1 MFSRRLAWPARENR
15 LAALLRAKRSSG
27 ARLLD
32 LTESNP
38 TRVGLPYPSE
48 KIAAALADPAA
59 AVYEPDPRGRR
70 PAREAVARWCGRR
83 GLPAS
88 PDRMILTAST
98 SEAYALLFKMLADPG
113 DAILVPQPGYP
124 LFDELAALESVRPV
138 PYPIALERDWRVDL
152 DALERL
158 LAPATGAAGGAPAP
172 RAVVVVNPNNPT
184 GSALTAAERDRI
196 DAFAAR
202 AGAAVIAD
210 EVFFDYLL
218 EKEARVSMAGPRSA
232 HPAPAGSPA
241 GSPAAAAP
249 AALTFTLGGLSKA
262 CGLPQMKLGW
272 ILVDGPAEARDGA
285 LGRLEFIADSYLSVG
300 TPVQCAAE
308 RLLALGDGIAALI
321 RERVDLN
328 RQALAAAFPGGSA
341 SRVLSSDGGW
351 YAVLQV
357 PAVGTEEEMVLDLL
371 AQSDV
376 LVHPGYFFDFAR
388 EAFLVLS
395 LLPEPA
401 VFGEAIRRLRS
412 RLAD

>member
-1 MFSRRLAWPARENR
+1 MFSRRLAWPPRENR
-15 LAALLRAKRSSG
+15 LAVLLRAKRSSG

-38 TRVGLPYPSE
+38 TRVGLPYPGE
-48 KIAAALADPAA
+48 AIAAALADPGA
-59 AVYEPDPRGRR
+59 AVYEPDPRGHRR
-70 PAREAVARWCGRR
+70 AREAVAAWCGRR
-83 GLPAS
+83 GLAVP

-152 DALERL
+152 DVLGRL
-158 LAPATGAAGGAPAP
+158 LAPATDASGGAGTP

-196 DAFAAR
+196 DALAAR

-210 EVFFDYLL
+210 EVFFDYLSGT
-218 EKEARVSMAGPRSA
+218 EARVSLAGPRS
-232 HPAPAGSPA
+232 G
-241 GSPAAAAP
+241 AAAP

-272 ILVDGPAEARDGA
+272 ILVDGPAGARAEA

-300 TPVQCAAE
+300 APVQCAAE

-321 RERVDLN
+321 RERVDAN
-328 RQALAAAFPGGSA
+328 RTTLAAAFPGGSA
-341 SRVLSSDGGW
+341 SRVLPSDGGW

-357 PAVGTEEEMVLDLL
+357 PAVGSEEEMVLDLL
-371 AQSDV
+371 ARSDL
-376 LVHPGYFFDFAR
+376 LVHPGYFFDFPR

-395 LLPEPA
+395 LLPEPG
-401 VFGEAIRRLRS
+401 VFDEAIRRLKS
-412 RLAD
+412 RVAG

>member
-1 MFSRRLAWPARENR
+1 MFSRRLAWPPRENR
-15 LAALLRAKRSSG
+15 LAAMLRAKRASG

-38 TRVGLPYPSE
+38 TRVGLSYPAAE
-48 KIAAALADPAA
+48 IAAALADPGAS
-59 AVYEPDPRGRR
+59 VYEPDPRGQLR
-70 PAREAVARWCGRR
+70 AREAVARWCGRR
-83 GLPAS
+83 GLVAS
-88 PDRMILTAST
+88 PDRTILTAST

-124 LFDELAALESVRPV
+124 LFDELAALESVRLV
-138 PYPIALERDWRVDL
+138 PYPVALERDWRVDL

-158 LAPATGAAGGAPAP
+158 LAAAAGAPAGAASGAPAP

-196 DAFAAR
+196 DALAAR

-210 EVFFDYLL
+210 EVFFDYLIG
-218 EKEARVSMAGPRSA
+218 KEARVSMAGPRS
-232 HPAPAGSPA
+232 
-241 GSPAAAAP
+241 AAAAP

-272 ILVDGPAEARDGA
+272 ILVDGPAAARAEA

-308 RLLALGDGIAALI
+308 RLLSLGDGIAAFI

-341 SRVLSSDGGW
+341 SRVLPSDGGW

>member
-1 MFSRRLAWPARENR
+1 MFSRRLAWPPRENR
-15 LAALLRAKRSSG
+15 LAALLREKRSSG

-48 KIAAALADPAA
+48 KIAAALADPGA
-59 AVYEPDPRGRR
+59 AVYEPDPRGLLA
-70 PAREAVARWCGRR
+70 AREAVARWCGRR
-83 GLPAS
+83 GLSAP
-88 PDRMILTAST
+88 PDRTILTAST
-98 SEAYALLFKMLADPG
+98 SEAYALLFKLLADPG

-138 PYPIALERDWRVDL
+138 PYPITLERDWRVDL
-152 DALERL
+152 DALGRL
-158 LAPATGAAGGAPAP
+158 LAPGGSAPGTPAP

-184 GSALTAAERDRI
+184 GSALTAEERDRI
-196 DAFAAR
+196 DAFAAE

-218 EKEARVSMAGPRSA
+218 EKERRVSMAGPRSS
-232 HPAPAGSPA
+232 G
-241 GSPAAAAP
+241 AP

-272 ILVDGPAEARDGA
+272 ILVDGPADRRAGA
-285 LGRLEFIADSYLSVG
+285 LGRLEFIADSFLSVG
-300 TPVQCAAE
+300 TPVQRAAE
-308 RLLALGDGIAALI
+308 RLLDLGDGIAALV
-321 RERVDLN
+321 RERVALN
-328 RQALAAAFPGGSA
+328 HAVLATAFPGGSA
-341 SRVLSSDGGW
+341 SRVLPSDGGW

-357 PAVGTEEEMVLDLL
+357 PAIRSEEEMVLDLL
-371 AQSDV
+371 AQADV

-395 LLPEPA
+395 LLPEPGT
-401 VFGEAIRRLRS
+401 FGEAIRRLRP
-412 RLAD
+412 RVAD

>member
-1 MFSRRLAWPARENR
+1 MFSRRLAWPPRENR

-38 TRVGLPYPSE
+38 TRIGLPYRGE
-48 KIAAALADPAA
+48 EIAAALADPGA
-59 AVYEPDPRGRR
+59 AVYEPDPRGHRR
-70 PAREAVARWCGRR
+70 AREAVAAWCGRR
-83 GLPAS
+83 GLAVS
-88 PDRMILTAST
+88 PERMILTAST

-152 DALERL
+152 DALARL
-158 LAPATGAAGGAPAP
+158 LAPATGGETAP
-172 RAVVVVNPNNPT
+172 RAVVVVNPGNPT
-184 GSALTAAERDRI
+184 GSALTAAERDGV
-196 DAFAAR
+196 DALAAR

-210 EVFFDYLL
+210 EVFFDYLTGT
-218 EKEARVSMAGPRSA
+218 EARVSLAGPRSGA
-232 HPAPAGSPA
+232 AP
-241 GSPAAAAP
+241 P

-272 ILVDGPAEARDGA
+272 ILVDGPAEARAEA

-328 RQALAAAFPGGSA
+328 RKTLAATFPGGSA
-341 SRVLSSDGGW
+341 SRVLPSDGGW

-357 PAVGTEEEMVLDLL
+357 PAVRSEEEMVLDLL
-371 AQSDV
+371 AGSDL

-395 LLPEPA
+395 LLPEPG
-401 VFGEAIRRLRS
+401 VFDEAIRRLKS
-412 RLAD
+412 RVAG

>member
-1 MFSRRLAWPARENR
+1 
-15 LAALLRAKRSSG
+15 
-27 ARLLD
+27 
-32 LTESNP
+32 
-38 TRVGLPYPSE
+38 
-48 KIAAALADPAA
+48 
-59 AVYEPDPRGRR
+59 
-70 PAREAVARWCGRR
+70 
-83 GLPAS
+83 
-88 PDRMILTAST
+88 
-98 SEAYALLFKMLADPG
+98 
-113 DAILVPQPGYP
+113 
-124 LFDELAALESVRPV
+124 
-138 PYPIALERDWRVDL
+138 
-152 DALERL
+152 
-158 LAPATGAAGGAPAP
+158 
-172 RAVVVVNPNNPT
+172 VN
-184 GSALTAAERDRI
+184 
-196 DAFAAR
+196 
-202 AGAAVIAD
+202 AD
-210 EVFFDYLL
+210 EVFFDYLIG
-218 EKEARVSMAGPRSA
+218 KEARVTMAGPRS
-232 HPAPAGSPA
+232 
-241 GSPAAAAP
+241 AAAAP

-272 ILVDGPAEARDGA
+272 ILVDGPAAARAEA

-308 RLLALGDGIAALI
+308 RLLSLGDGIAAFI

>member
-1 MFSRRLAWPARENR
+1 MFSRRLAWPPRENR
-15 LAALLRAKRSSG
+15 LAALLRDKRSGTG

-38 TRVGLPYPSE
+38 TRVGLPYPAAE
-48 KIAAALADPAA
+48 IVAALADPGA
-59 AVYEPDPRGRR
+59 AVYEPDPRGLSA
-70 PAREAVARWCGRR
+70 AREAVARWCGRR

-98 SEAYALLFKMLADPG
+98 SEAYALLFKLLADPG
-113 DAILVPQPGYP
+113 DTILVPQPGYP
-124 LFDELAALESVRPV
+124 LFDELAALESVHPV

-152 DALERL
+152 EALGSL
-158 LAPATGAAGGAPAP
+158 LASAATTPRAPAP

-184 GSALTAAERDRI
+184 GSALSADERDRI
-196 DAFAAR
+196 DALAAR
-202 AGAAVIAD
+202 AGTAVIAD
-210 EVFFDYLL
+210 EVFYDYLID
-218 EKEARVSMAGPRSA
+218 KRTRVSMAGPR
-232 HPAPAGSPA
+232 PAG
-241 GSPAAAAP
+241 AP

-272 ILVDGPAEARDGA
+272 ILVDGPADRRAEA

-300 TPVQCAAE
+300 TPVQRAAE
-308 RLLALGDGIAALI
+308 RLLSLGDGIAALVSQ
-321 RERVDLN
+321 RVAIN
-328 RQALAAAFPGGSA
+328 RAALADAFPEGSA

-357 PAVGTEEEMVLDLL
+357 PATRSEEEMVLDLL
-371 AQSDV
+371 AQADV

-395 LLPEPA
+395 LLPEPGL
-401 VFGEAIRRLRS
+401 FGEALSRLRS
-412 RLAD
+412 RVAHESGE

>member
-1 MFSRRLAWPARENR
+1 MFSRRLAWPPRENR
-15 LAALLRAKRSSG
+15 LAALLREKRSSG

-48 KIAAALADPAA
+48 KIAAALAAPGA
-59 AVYEPDPRGRR
+59 AVYEPDPRGLAA
-70 PAREAVARWCGRR
+70 AREAVARWCGRR
-83 GLPAS
+83 GLSAS
-88 PDRMILTAST
+88 PERMILTAST
-98 SEAYALLFKMLADPG
+98 SEAYALLFKLLADPG
-113 DAILVPQPGYP
+113 DSILVPQPGYP

-152 DALERL
+152 DSLGRL
-158 LAPATGAAGGAPAP
+158 LEPAGAARGTPAP

-184 GSALTAAERDRI
+184 GSALTAGERDQI
-196 DAFAAR
+196 DALAAR

-218 EKEARVSMAGPRSA
+218 EKEKRVSMAGARPS
-232 HPAPAGSPA
+232 G
-241 GSPAAAAP
+241 AP

-272 ILVDGPAEARDGA
+272 ILVDGPADRRAEA

-300 TPVQCAAE
+300 TPVQRAAE
-308 RLLALGDGIAALI
+308 RLLSLGDGIAALL
-321 RERVDLN
+321 RERVAIN
-328 RQALAAAFPGGSA
+328 QAALAAVFPDGSA
-341 SRVLSSDGGW
+341 SRVLRSDGGW

-357 PAVGTEEEMVLDLL
+357 PAIRSEEEMVLDLL

-395 LLPEPA
+395 LLPDPG
-401 VFGEAIRRLRS
+401 VFGEALSRLRA
-412 RLAD
+412 RVAH